1 MDIFI
6 LSIYIQDRTKNLI
19 KKTVLFPDLYKLI
32 NFVKNKYYTTDFI
45 ENGQEYAM
53 ECAVYTHKY
62 YIKTIG
68 NETFIIQKINL
79 SELNN
84 ETYQE
89 DVKIPLDQPTASTK
103 SSTI

>member
-45 ENGQEYAM
+45 ENGQEYTI

-68 NETFIIQKINL
+68 FETFMIQKINM

-103 SSTI
+103 SPTM

>member
-45 ENGQEYAM
+45 ENGQEYTI
-53 ECAVYTHKY
+53 ECSVYTHKY

-68 NETFIIQKINL
+68 NETFIIQKINM

-89 DVKIPLDQPTASTK
+89 DVKIPLDQLTASAK
-103 SSTI
+103 SPTM